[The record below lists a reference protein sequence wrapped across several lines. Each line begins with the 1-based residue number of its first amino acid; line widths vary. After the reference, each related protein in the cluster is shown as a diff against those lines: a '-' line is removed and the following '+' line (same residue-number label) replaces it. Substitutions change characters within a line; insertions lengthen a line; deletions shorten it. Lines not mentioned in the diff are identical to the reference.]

1 MKESTDLIIQILST
15 TVIATIITGLFS
27 LFKSK
32 KDARLNYIVEERK
45 RWRDSLREIVK
56 KLNEIEHS
64 QPSLNISDA
73 DKLELIK
80 QNVAEFECRINPIG
94 LLNKNDIEREGHIWD
109 KINSIYDYSSFEKL
123 KNSGDIKVLR
133 RYISTLLKYDWER
146 SKEEING
153 NALFTLS
160 KVVQL
165 ISILVYI
172 ITAYFMIKGNLLSN
186 NILIVSIL
194 IVDFIG
200 LLILISF
207 SYDFINKNNNALYI
221 ILVHILVALTS
232 MFSLVYIFEG
242 LKFGYYIIIILL
254 YTLQIAPS
262 IITAF
267 LFFRKVKQSYI
278 TYNGLVQNISTIPES
293 NENYSI
299 KIRNSIAQKNH

>member
-27 LFKSK
+27 FFKSK

-94 LLNKNDIEREGHIWD
+94 LLNKNDKEREGHIWD
-109 KINSIYDYSSFEKL
+109 KINSIYAYSSFEKL

-172 ITAYFMIKGNLLSN
+172 ITAYIMIKGNLLPN
-186 NILIVSIL
+186 NIFIVSIL

-207 SYDFINKNNNALYI
+207 SYDFINKNNNALCI
-221 ILVHILVALTS
+221 IFLHLLVALTT
-232 MFSLVYIFEG
+232 MFSLVFIFEG
-242 LKFGYYIIIILL
+242 LKIGYFIIIFLL
-254 YTLQIAPS
+254 YALQTAPI
-262 IITAF
+262 IITAP

-278 TYNGLVQNISTIPES
+278 TYNGLVQNISTIPET
-293 NENYSI
+293 NDIEE
-299 KIRNSIAQKNH
+299 